1 MTAPREKLLRFY
13 KGTEGEETAV
23 RLVDLAEQAL
33 RAQKFRLSG
42 FLDPFG
48 AEIAE
53 TVAANYGG
61 LSVRFDGGYVGAERQ
76 RAMLVHRDFGGTPSF
91 EIAVVRAEWNAAF
104 AHLTHRDVL
113 GALMGLGIERDTLG
127 DILVSA
133 GMARILADQKMADF
147 LCAHF
152 TEIGAASVRT
162 EPDSLDAIAPREER
176 TKDINAT
183 VASLRA
189 DSVAAAGFGISRS
202 RAAADI
208 EAEKLKLNWKPV
220 KNAAQAVAEGDVLSL
235 RGRGRVEVVEV
246 RGKTKK
252 GRVGV
257 SLRRYL

>member
-1 MTAPREKLLRFY
+1 MTAARDKLLRFY
-13 KGTEGEETAV
+13 RGTEGEETAV

-33 RAQKFRLSG
+33 RTRKFRLSG
-42 FLDPFG
+42 FLDPYG

-53 TVAANYGG
+53 TVAANCDGIEA
-61 LSVRFDGGYVGAERQ
+61 RFDGGYVGAERR
-76 RAMLVHRDFGGTPSF
+76 RAMLVHEDFGGTPSF
-91 EIAVVRAEWNAAF
+91 EIAVVRVEWNAAF

-113 GALMGLGIERDTLG
+113 GALMGLGIERDTIG

-133 GMARILADQKMADF
+133 GTARILADRKMAAFLLSDF
-147 LCAHF
+147 R
-152 TEIGAASVRT
+152 EIGAASVHA

-176 TKDINAT
+176 TKEISAT

-202 RAAADI
+202 RAASDI
-208 EAEKLKLNWKPV
+208 EAEKLKLNWQPV
-220 KNAAQAVAEGDVLSL
+220 KNAAQAVGEGDTLSL

-252 GRVGV
+252 GRIGV
-257 SLRRYL
+257 SLRRFL